1 MKVLILCAG
10 LGTRLGNLTEKI
22 PKCLVKLNSKSIL
35 ERLLDQ
41 LSINGLQ
48 KNQIYFGAGYKSE
61 ELPRGYKKFINFKF
75 KITNMME
82 TTIIGIKGLLK
93 DLQKKENLLIVY
105 GDCIYSDSFIKEV
118 IPKVDKITN
127 ITVPVDLDWE
137 IKWSKRYQNI
147 YQDAETLQYDLF
159 NERLLSIGE
168 KTSLKKDYMAQFMGI
183 YFLPQ
188 HFIKKYINSYES
200 MPINIRDKISTTEF
214 FQKTKN
220 INTFYVMPGKY
231 SWTEVDTLDD
241 LLYAKKNFL

>member
-10 LGTRLGNLTEKI
+10 LGTRLGNLTEKT

-35 ERLLDQ
+35 ERLLYQ
-41 LSINGLQ
+41 LSNNGLQ

-61 ELPRGYKKFINFKF
+61 KLPSGYKKFINFKF
-75 KITNMME
+75 EITNMME
-82 TTIIGIKGLLK
+82 TTIIGIKG
-93 DLQKKENLLIVY
+93 
-105 GDCIYSDSFIKEV
+105 F

-188 HFIKKYINSYES
+188 HFIKKYIDSYES